1 MLFVRVFARAEKNYV
16 GEIIRNCKIKWDEH
30 NDVNKNSEPAKR
42 LARNIEHEFS
52 WYVLRRASE
61 KTLKL
66 FVSPLNE
73 QLNNDVLMLFRN
85 GVT

>member
-1 MLFVRVFARAEKNYV
+1 MLFIRVFARVEKIYV

-30 NDVNKNSEPAKR
+30 NDVNKNSEPAKH

-66 FVSPLNE
+66 IVSSLNE

>member
-1 MLFVRVFARAEKNYV
+1 MLFIRVFARAEKNYV
-16 GEIIRNCKIKWDEH
+16 GEIIRYFKIKWDEH
-30 NDVNKNSEPAKR
+30 NDVNKNSEPAKH

-66 FVSPLNE
+66 IVSS
-73 QLNNDVLMLFRN
+73 LNN
-85 GVT
+85 